1 MSGKPYSTISN
12 SNSIAQEALRQQCF
26 TDGDNDKCLKTS
38 CKGFA
43 TNHGPVDP
51 NDKYKANTSISFA
64 QQYNNASHTNA
75 NKKASNNY
83 NETKSLHEFDG
94 GWKNTQEKTPTPS
107 SK

>member
-51 NDKYKANTSISFA
+51 NDKDCSNFSHAPQFPNSKNNNTSIPK
-64 QQYNNASHTNA
+64 YNDY
-75 NKKASNNY
+75 NKICSQSKLDNN
-83 NETKSLHEFDG
+83 
-94 GWKNTQEKTPTPS
+94 WKNTQEKTPTPS